1 MCFFLLV
8 WVAIPCDCL
17 SKIDLFASFN
27 LYGCIM
33 YENDG
38 VQIFQ
43 ALDPLF
49 SQTYINAGQWTCIV
63 TKAYG
68 TPEGT

>member
-1 MCFFLLV
+1 M
-8 WVAIPCDCL
+8 
-17 SKIDLFASFN
+17 
-27 LYGCIM
+27 M

-49 SQTYINAGQWTCIV
+49 GAHMRSGAHYSATTRHLAPSKLNRLSQI
-63 TKAYG
+63 
-68 TPEGT
+68 